1 MDHNILLNKL
11 CAYGICGLA
20 LKWFRSYLT
29 NRKQFVEVAHRNE
42 HSNEIK
48 NYLSSEQYIKYGV
61 PQGSILGPI
70 LLLIYISN
78 LELSVRYVNPTIFA
92 DDTSIFI
99 CGNNIN
105 TVQANVDTTVK
116 QLLQWFEKIDY

>member
-1 MDHNILLNKL
+1 MLSGRVTGKHLNIFSKSDIHY
-11 CAYGICGLA
+11 CAC
-20 LKWFRSYLT
+20 
-29 NRKQFVEVAHRNE
+29 AHR
-42 HSNEIK
+42 H
-48 NYLSSEQYIKYGV
+48 YIKYGV

-70 LLLIYISN
+70 LFLIYINN
-78 LELSVRYVNPTIFA
+78 LELSVKYVNPTFFA

-116 QLLQWFEKIDY
+116 QLLWWFEKKIDY

>member
-1 MDHNILLNKL
+1 MDNKEISIGLFLDLSKAFDLVNHNILLNKL
-11 CAYGICGLA
+11 CAYGIRGLS

-29 NRKQFVEVAHRNE
+29 NQKKFVEIAHRNE

-70 LLLIYISN
+70 LFLICIYI
-78 LELSVRYVNPTIFA
+78 TI
-92 DDTSIFI
+92 
-99 CGNNIN
+99 
-105 TVQANVDTTVK
+105 
-116 QLLQWFEKIDY
+116 